1 MKDALRIRIEKFLKR
16 WYPKGET
23 EQVKQTLQAIL
34 ANSEEGRVY
43 RRRILSCY
51 SQTKQAEL
59 HDDFVAAAQELLSEY
74 QGRQQF
80 SLFGGGAA

>member
-1 MKDALRIRIEKFLKR
+1 MKETLQIRIHKFLKR

-23 EQVKQTLQAIL
+23 EQVRQTLEAIL

-43 RRRILSCY
+43 KRRILSCY
-51 SQTKQAEL
+51 SKTKQAEI
-59 HDDFVAAAQELLSEY
+59 HDDFVAAAEELLSEY
-74 QGRQQF
+74 QERQQF